1 MISFRQV
8 SRNAAT
14 RISAGA
20 VTLCLVC
27 IGAVSLPVAQADD
40 ISWGINPG
48 GNEERSSFSY
58 ELEAGD
64 EVKDSFEITN
74 YGAAPLELSVYGADG
89 STSSNGALELLP
101 ASEASTHIGQWLKVE
116 DPQITL
122 AAGEE
127 TEVGFTL
134 SIPSDVAPGDYV
146 GGMISSYINSNA
158 KSTVAVDQRL
168 ATQLAVRVAGEGAVS
183 LSLGD
188 VQAQT
193 PIGWNPFAPV
203 EGTVTATLANDGNLR
218 ARGTYT
224 VTVSGPFGLGKTSQ
238 GFESEET
245 IPGSTV
251 LISQQI
257 PGIWPLIWQNVEVS
271 MTPEGIDSI
280 PAEPINATTAFWSVP
295 AGWTVV
301 LLLIIAASI
310 TFGVI
315 RSRGYEYYD
324 DDGVDEPESEGQS
337 ASITQKYRS

>member
-14 RISAGA
+14 RISAVA

-27 IGAVSLPVAQADD
+27 MGAISLPAAQADD

-48 GNEERSSFSY
+48 GDEERSSFSY

-74 YGAAPLELSVYGADG
+74 YGTAPLELSVYGADG

-101 ASEASTHIGQWLKVE
+101 ASETSSYIGQWLKVE

-158 KSTVAVDQRL
+158 RSTVAVDQRL

-183 LSLGD
+183 LSLVD
-188 VQAQT
+188 IQAQT

-224 VTVSGPFGLGKTSQ
+224 VTISGPFGLGKTSQ
-238 GFESEET
+238 SFESEET

-251 LISQQI
+251 KISQHI
-257 PGIWPLIWQNVEVS
+257 PGIWPMFWQKVEVS
-271 MTPEGIDSI
+271 MTPVGIDSL
-280 PAEPINATTAFWSVP
+280 PAKPINATTTFWSVP
-295 AGWTVV
+295 AGWTVA
-301 LLLIIAASI
+301 LLLIIAAAI
-310 TFGVI
+310 TSGII
-315 RSRGYEYYD
+315 RARGYEYYD
-324 DDGVDEPESEGQS
+324 DEGADELKSEKNPT
-337 ASITQKYRS
+337 SIT